1 MPKAANKE
9 PKVVFPNTTGIYEP
23 KVTKKDIPIEKIKEA
38 VKEVK
43 KKEVPT
49 TAPPD
54 PIMTIKKRDK
64 VVVGG
69 FSPTTKHLYP
79 YPDAKADGYD
89 IWGCNE
95 LGMQSPRMD
104 VLFEVH
110 DMTFPEF
117 VNSFR
122 NKAYI
127 DWMKAST
134 VPILM
139 VKHYDDIPMSI
150 PYPINQMLQRFGGF
164 FNNTISY
171 MLALAIHLKY
181 KEIQLIG
188 VDMSHPTEWDQRASV
203 CMLLGRIMAMQEL
216 QGWPKLVVPP
226 ESLILKCPYLYGY
239 QNASPMKV
247 ALEQTKEYYQ
257 GQANQYAMQL
267 GQIKSAYDA
276 AVGMVG
282 GTDAFIRQHFTIPGK
297 R

>member
-1 MPKAANKE
+1 MPTTANKE
-9 PKVVFPNTTGIYEP
+9 P
-23 KVTKKDIPIEKIKEA
+23 EK
-38 VKEVK
+38 KEVK
-43 KKEVPT
+43 KEESTAVAEKKEVPV
-49 TAPPD
+49 PPD
-54 PIMTIKKRDK
+54 PIMTLKKRDK

-79 YPDAKADGYD
+79 YPDAKDDGYD

-110 DMTFPEF
+110 DRLFPEF
-117 VNSFR
+117 INSFR
-122 NKAYI
+122 NQVYI
-127 DWMKAST
+127 DWMKKST

-150 PYPINQMLQRFGGF
+150 PYPINQMLQIFGGF

-188 VDMSHPTEWDQRASV
+188 IDMSHPTEWDQRASV
-203 CMLLGRIMAMQEL
+203 CMFLGIIQGMYML

-226 ESLILKCPYLYGY
+226 EALILKCPFLYGF
-239 QNASPMKV
+239 QNATPLKV
-247 ALEQTKEYYQ
+247 ALDQTRDYYQ
-257 GQANQYAMQL
+257 MQANNYAAQMNS
-267 GQIKSAYDA
+267 IKAAYDA
-276 AVGMVG
+276 AVGAAG
-282 GTDAFIRQHFTIPGK
+282 SFDQFTRQHFTIPGK

>member
-1 MPKAANKE
+1 MAEKPKEE
-9 PKVVFPNTTGIYEP
+9 PK
-23 KVTKKDIPIEKIKEA
+23 
-38 VKEVK
+38 KEVK
-43 KKEVPT
+43 KKEFVPQ
-49 TAPPD
+49 AVKDKRKEVEAKKKEVKKPPD
-54 PIMTIKKRDK
+54 PIMSIKKRDK

-104 VLFEVH
+104 VLFEIH
-110 DMTFPEF
+110 DRSFPEF

-122 NKAYI
+122 NQAYI
-127 DWMKAST
+127 DWMKKST

-150 PYPINQMLQRFGGF
+150 PFPINQMLQQFGGF
-164 FNNTISY
+164 FNNTISL

-203 CMLLGRIMAMQEL
+203 CMFLGIIQGMYAI
-216 QGWPKLVVPP
+216 QGWPKLIVPP
-226 ESLILKCPYLYGY
+226 EALILKCPFLYGF
-239 QNASPMKV
+239 QNATPLKV
-247 ALEQTKEYYQ
+247 SLEQTKEYYQ
-257 GQANQYAMQL
+257 NQANSYAAQL

-276 AVGMVG
+276 AVGGVG
-282 GTDAFIRQHFTIPGK
+282 VIDAFVRQNFTIPGK